1 MTIQDART
9 DSAEVLRLAVVI
21 PAFRAQATIPTAI
34 MSARK
39 SGADE
44 VIVVDDGSDDGTA
57 EAAEHAGAV
66 CIRQANTGAARA
78 RSAGARAAK
87 AKYIIFLDADDELI
101 PEGVKHSVE
110 QMETDPTLVVS
121 AGTVVGLTTLGEER
135 PFPVRFTPVN
145 TESLLVVGHGP
156 WPPCAAVVRRSA
168 YERSQGIEPQAL
180 KPRFAED
187 YEMLIRLSLVGRI
200 AVRSEPTC
208 RYSLAGG
215 KSVVSAIDAIEA
227 KENIRSHY
235 ANHLGI
241 AIDIM
246 TPKQREMAALV
257 RVARSHW
264 SAGRRLSTARTILIW
279 MGKDPLST
287 LKKLKERP
295 WKRN

>member
-1 MTIQDART
+1 MTTQDANIESPKRI
-9 DSAEVLRLAVVI
+9 RLAVVI
-21 PAFRAQATIPTAI
+21 PAFRAKATIGTAI
-34 MSARK
+34 LSARE

-57 EAAEHAGAV
+57 EAAEQAGAV
-66 CIRQANTGAARA
+66 CIRQANAGAARA
-78 RSAGARAAK
+78 RSTGAQAAS
-87 AKYIIFLDADDELI
+87 AEYIVFLDADDELI
-101 PEGVKHSVE
+101 PAGVKHSVDL
-110 QMETDPTLVVS
+110 MEADPTLAVS
-121 AGTVVGLTTLGEER
+121 AGTVVGLTTTGEER
-135 PFPVRFTPVN
+135 PFPVRFSPVT

-168 YERSQGIEPQAL
+168 YERSHDIEPQAL

-187 YEMLIRLSLVGRI
+187 YEMLVRLSLVGAI

-227 KENIRSHY
+227 KETIRSHY
-235 ANHLGI
+235 AGHLGLE
-241 AIDIM
+241 IDIM
-246 TPKQREMAALV
+246 TPNEREMAALV

-264 SAGRRLSTARTILIW
+264 SSGRRFSAAKTILIW
-279 MGKDPLST
+279 IGKDPLTS
-287 LKKLKERP
+287 LRKLKERP

>member
-1 MTIQDART
+1 MTKQDANT
-9 DSAEVLRLAVVI
+9 DSADRLRLAVVI
-21 PAFRAQATIPTAI
+21 PAFRAKATIHTAI
-34 MSARK
+34 LSAK
-39 SGADE
+39 ESGAEE

-57 EAAEHAGAV
+57 EAAEQAGAV
-66 CIRQANTGAARA
+66 CIRQANAGAARA
-78 RSAGARAAK
+78 RSTGARAVSAE
-87 AKYIIFLDADDELI
+87 YIVFLDADDELI
-101 PEGVKHSVE
+101 PAGVKRSVE
-110 QMETDPTLVVS
+110 LMEADPTLAVS
-121 AGTVVGLTTLGEER
+121 AGTVVGLTTSGEER
-135 PFPVRFTPVN
+135 PFPIRFSPVT

-168 YERSQGIEPQAL
+168 YERSQNVEPQAL

-187 YEMLIRLSLVGRI
+187 YEMLIRLSMVGPI

-235 ANHLGI
+235 ASHLGV

-246 TPKQREMAALV
+246 TPNEREMAALV
-257 RVARSHW
+257 RVARAHW
-264 SAGRRLSTARTILIW
+264 SSGRRLSAARTILAW
-279 MGKDPLST
+279 VGKNPMVSFR
-287 LKKLKERP
+287 KLKERP